1 MFESSAGV
9 EIRLEHLSKTYPNTT
24 VPAVEDFSLTIP
36 AGDLVVF
43 VGPSGCGKT
52 TTMRLINR
60 IIEPTSGRIFLGG
73 NDVTATPGDEL
84 RRHIGYVIQQIGL
97 FPHMTI
103 EENIATVPRLLGW
116 DRQRIRTRVGELL
129 ELVSLDP
136 AKFAKRYPKQLSGG
150 QQQRVGVAR
159 ALAGDPG
166 VLLMD
171 EPFGASDPITR
182 LRLQKE
188 FRAIQQELGK
198 TVVFVTHDFEEAL
211 LLGDRIA
218 VLSDRSHVDQYGT
231 PVEILSNPATD
242 HVRKFVG
249 QAARVRMLSLIPID
263 RVVGEPGQA
272 PGAVTL
278 DASQTLREA
287 MDVFIAGDESVNIKT
302 DSGDMR
308 HIRFADV
315 QAAISHLRSD
325 SGAVA

>member
-1 MFESSAGV
+1 MSSSVSGV
-9 EIRLEHLSKTYPNTT
+9 EIRLEHLSKTYPNTD

-36 AGDLVVF
+36 AGELVVF

-73 NDVTATPGDEL
+73 KDVTDTPADEL
-84 RRHIGYVIQQIGL
+84 RKRIGYVIQQIGL

-116 DRQRIRTRVGELL
+116 DRTRTRARVGEML
-129 ELVSLDP
+129 ELVGLEP
-136 AKFAKRYPKQLSGG
+136 AKFGKRYPKQLSGG

-188 FRAIQQELGK
+188 FRSIQRELGK

-218 VLSDRSHVDQYGT
+218 VLSERSHVDQYGT
-231 PVEILSNPATD
+231 PLEILSEPATD
-242 HVRKFVG
+242 HVSKFVG
-249 QAARVRMLSLIPID
+249 EAARVRMLSLITLGD
-263 RVVGEPGQA
+263 MSGREGA
-272 PGAVTL
+272 MDGAVSLKTT
-278 DASQTLREA
+278 QTLREA
-287 MDVFIAGDESVNIKT
+287 VDAFIAGATYVNIVKDGSPT
-302 DSGDMR
+302 T
-308 HIRFADV
+308 HITFPDV
-315 QAAISHLRSD
+315 QNSISQLHAKT
-325 SGAVA
+325 GAVA

>member
-1 MFESSAGV
+1 MSESSAGV
-9 EIRLEHLSKTYPNTT
+9 EIRLEHLSKTYPNTD
-24 VPAVEDFSLTIP
+24 VPAVEDFSLTMP
-36 AGDLVVF
+36 AGELIVF

-60 IIEPTSGRIFLGG
+60 IIEPTSGRIYLGG
-73 NDVTATPGDEL
+73 RDVTDTPADEL

-116 DRQRIRTRVGELL
+116 DRQRIRSRVGDML
-129 ELVSLDP
+129 ELVGLDP

-182 LRLQKE
+182 LRLQNE
-188 FRAIQQELGK
+188 FRAIQRELGK

-211 LLGDRIA
+211 ILGTRIA

-231 PVEILSNPATD
+231 PL
-242 HVRKFVG
+242 
-249 QAARVRMLSLIPID
+249 
-263 RVVGEPGQA
+263 
-272 PGAVTL
+272 
-278 DASQTLREA
+278 ASGLVAGEA
-287 MDVFIAGDESVNIKT
+287 MVGAILLPAL
-302 DSGDMR
+302 
-308 HIRFADV
+308 
-315 QAAISHLRSD
+315 AAVMDLLK
-325 SGAVA
+325 